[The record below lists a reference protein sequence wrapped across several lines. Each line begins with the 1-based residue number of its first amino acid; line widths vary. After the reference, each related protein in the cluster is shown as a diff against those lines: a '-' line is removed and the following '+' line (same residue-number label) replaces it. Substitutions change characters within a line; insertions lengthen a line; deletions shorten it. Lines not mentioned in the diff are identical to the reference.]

1 MKINRK
7 PIELTQEQLR
17 KLQLTEL
24 EMLVEFD
31 RICRKNNIH
40 YILGYGT
47 LLGAVRHNG
56 FIPWDDDVDV
66 FLMRDEYNKFCEACK
81 TDLNTEKFFLQNWET
96 DKNFNSGYAK
106 LRRNDTQY
114 VRVGQERMK
123 YHNGIYID
131 IMVFDKVIDKVKMRE
146 KFKKKCIIY
155 RKLLYSTAGS
165 MCEKNIFKRIGYK
178 ILTLIPKEK
187 VKQKFGEYS
196 QKYNDMNT
204 CFVFSTATLGNQ
216 HYCIK
221 LFQKTKE
228 AEFEGHKFV
237 VEELTENSF
246 EGVEVAFWSAGGSI
260 SEKYMKYAVEAGC
273 VNIDN
278 TSHFRMDPNVP
289 LVVPEVNGEAL
300 KDHHGIISCPNCT
313 TIMMCSALTR
323 LNDEFDIERIVVST
337 YQAVSGAGV
346 AGMEELYRQS
356 QEVLDG
362 KEPVAKT
369 LPCAGDKKHFPI
381 AFNCIPQVDKFD
393 LSNGYSKEE
402 MKMVNETKKIFNKDI
417 EVNATCV
424 RVPVLRGHSES
435 IYIETKKPIDMDKVF
450 ELLGNS
456 TGIDLCDD
464 LANQVYPMPTS
475 FIGDELTHVGRV
487 RKDLYKD
494 NALSLWITGDQLM
507 KGAAYNSVDI
517 GLKMIE
523 LGLLK

>member
-1 MKINRK
+1 MKKYRVAIVGATGAVGR
-7 PIELTQEQLR
+7 EMLR
-17 KLQLTEL
+17 CIFQFHFPYESIKLLASSRSAGKEL
-24 EMLVEFD
+24 EYD
-31 RICRKNNIH
+31 GH
-40 YILGYGT
+40 Q
-47 LLGAVRHNG
+47 
-56 FIPWDDDVDV
+56 FI
-66 FLMRDEYNKFCEACK
+66 
-81 TDLNTEKFFLQNWET
+81 
-96 DKNFNSGYAK
+96 
-106 LRRNDTQY
+106 
-114 VRVGQERMK
+114 
-123 YHNGIYID
+123 
-131 IMVFDKVIDKVKMRE
+131 
-146 KFKKKCIIY
+146 
-155 RKLLYSTAGS
+155 
-165 MCEKNIFKRIGYK
+165 
-178 ILTLIPKEK
+178 
-187 VKQKFGEYS
+187 
-196 QKYNDMNT
+196 
-204 CFVFSTATLGNQ
+204 
-216 HYCIK
+216 
-221 LFQKTKE
+221 
-228 AEFEGHKFV
+228 

-246 EGVEVAFWSAGGSI
+246 TDVDVAFWSAGGSV
-260 SEKYMKYAVEAGC
+260 SAKYMQYAVEAGC

-278 TSHFRMDPNVP
+278 TSHFRMDPDVP

-300 KDHHGIISCPNCT
+300 RNHKGIIACPNCT
-313 TIMMCSALTR
+313 TIMMCSALKR
-323 LNDEFDIERIVVST
+323 INDEFDIQRIVVST

-356 QEVLDG
+356 QEVLDH

-369 LPCAGDKKHFPI
+369 LPCASDKKHYPI

-435 IYIETKKPIDMDKVF
+435 IYIETKEPIVLEKVY
-450 ELLGNS
+450 ELLADS

-464 LANQVYPMPTS
+464 IANQVYPMPIS

-523 LGLLK
+523 MGII

>member
-1 MKINRK
+1 MKKFKIAIVGATGAVGR
-7 PIELTQEQLR
+7 EMLR
-17 KLQLTEL
+17 CVFQFNFPFESIKLLASARSAGKEL
-24 EMLVEFD
+24 E
-31 RICRKNNIH
+31 
-40 YILGYGT
+40 Y
-47 LLGAVRHNG
+47 
-56 FIPWDDDVDV
+56 
-66 FLMRDEYNKFCEACK
+66 
-81 TDLNTEKFFLQNWET
+81 
-96 DKNFNSGYAK
+96 
-106 LRRNDTQY
+106 
-114 VRVGQERMK
+114 
-123 YHNGIYID
+123 
-131 IMVFDKVIDKVKMRE
+131 
-146 KFKKKCIIY
+146 
-155 RKLLYSTAGS
+155 
-165 MCEKNIFKRIGYK
+165 
-178 ILTLIPKEK
+178 
-187 VKQKFGEYS
+187 
-196 QKYNDMNT
+196 
-204 CFVFSTATLGNQ
+204 
-216 HYCIK
+216 
-221 LFQKTKE
+221 
-228 AEFEGHKFV
+228 EGHKFI

-260 SEKYMKYAVEAGC
+260 SAKYMPYAVKAGC

-278 TSHFRMDPNVP
+278 TSHFRMDPDVP
-289 LVVPEVNGEAL
+289 LVVPEVNGYAL
-300 KDHHGIISCPNCT
+300 KDHKGIISCPNCT

-369 LPCAGDKKHFPI
+369 LPCGSDKKHFPI

-417 EVNATCV
+417 DVNATCV

-450 ELLGNS
+450 DLLAHS

-464 LANQVYPMPTS
+464 LANQVYPMPIS

-487 RKDLYKD
+487 RKDLTKD

-523 LGLLK
+523 MGLLK